1 MPTYC
6 EYTTVAKVKT
16 YKDTSLSST
25 DDLILAMI
33 RQASREIEDITNR
46 WFYPR
51 IVAETY
57 DTPRMG
63 ASLRFTHDLL
73 ELTTLTNGDG
83 TVITSAD
90 YKLYPLNSYPKSEL
104 MLLPK
109 QYAWQL
115 DAYGTPY
122 GAISL
127 AAICGYSDDYA
138 DAWVDTLATLSAAI
152 TIAGQTTVT
161 VPTGLISVG
170 DLLKIGSEYIYA
182 SGVAVSTTD
191 TLTMV
196 RGVNGSTAVAH
207 LISTPIYRWNPGAEI
222 EMLVRRAAT
231 AYTKLRSNPISETIN
246 VDGVT
251 FSTPKDVVKWLDM
264 QLKGMG
270 LIRVGIG

>member
-1 MPTYC
+1 MPSYC

-16 YKDTSLSST
+16 YKDTSLNV
-25 DDLILAMI
+25 DDGLILDMI
-33 RQASREIEDITNR
+33 RQASREIENITNR

-51 IVAETY
+51 VVTETY

-90 YKLYPLNSYPKSEL
+90 YKLYPLNGYPKNEL
-104 MLLPK
+104 ILLPH

-115 DAYGTPY
+115 DSYGTPY
-122 GAISL
+122 SAIAV
-127 AAICGYSDDYA
+127 AAICGYSEDYA

-152 TIAGQTTVT
+152 TTAGQMTVT
-161 VPTGLISVG
+161 VTMGLLNVG

-182 SGVAVSTTD
+182 SGVAVGTAD

-207 LISTPIYRWNPGAEI
+207 LINVPVYRWDPGAQI

-231 AYTKLRSNPISETIN
+231 AYTKLRSNPIGETVNIQ
-246 VDGVT
+246 GMT
-251 FSTPKDVVKWLDM
+251 FNTPRDVIKFMDTELRG
-264 QLKGMG
+264 LG